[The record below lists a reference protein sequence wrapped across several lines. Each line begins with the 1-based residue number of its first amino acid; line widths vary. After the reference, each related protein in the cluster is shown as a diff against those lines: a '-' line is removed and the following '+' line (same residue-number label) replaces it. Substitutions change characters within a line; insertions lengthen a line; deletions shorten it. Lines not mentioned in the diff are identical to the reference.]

1 MLLATAGIVIFFIK
15 TGKAGKS
22 SAAEIVLSRAWLNR
36 FARQELEEKKL
47 DYLSAYDKYHVDPE
61 KKVRKKVCEWDKQ
74 IEEFRKK
81 EEKYFS
87 GSVFAFADYISLFG
101 YQFLVDLKLDSDN
114 EILKKLTASCE
125 QSGFIELERS
135 QETSGKRNS
144 AIYAYYLLAYMTSF
158 VWIGLIL
165 MCITGTVMIA
175 AGNEMTGVAL
185 PMLGAFGI
193 MALLGY
199 IPYDGL
205 NSRTKRRQ
213 EDLGSF

>member
-1 MLLATAGIVIFFIK
+1 MVAILLMLLATAGLVIFFIK

-101 YQFLVDLKLDSDN
+101 YHSL
-114 EILKKLTASCE
+114 
-125 QSGFIELERS
+125 
-135 QETSGKRNS
+135 
-144 AIYAYYLLAYMTSF
+144 
-158 VWIGLIL
+158 WI
-165 MCITGTVMIA
+165 
-175 AGNEMTGVAL
+175 
-185 PMLGAFGI
+185 
-193 MALLGY
+193 
-199 IPYDGL
+199 
-205 NSRTKRRQ
+205 
-213 EDLGSF
+213 